1 MLTQGAPAVGINT
14 MQLCFLLQYVSALQ
28 IFRGPLRD
36 SGIVLYCICL
46 MWFCRAAVERQ
57 SLQFARRLLVET
69 SSFGGS
75 MEALVKAAAACDSA
89 YVDELTEPRE
99 Q

>member
-1 MLTQGAPAVGINT
+1 M
-14 MQLCFLLQYVSALQ
+14 
-28 IFRGPLRD
+28 
-36 SGIVLYCICL
+36 
-46 MWFCRAAVERQ
+46 ERQ

-75 MEALVKAAAACDSA
+75 MEAVVKAAAAFDSA
-89 YVDELTEPRE
+89 YVDELTEPHK